1 MKQRSG
7 TSKDATDKLVRGIKR
22 KTRKQYSVE
31 EKIGIVLAALRG
43 EVSIAALCLRRQG
56 QAMGQAALHP
66 RVGHRPD
73 RRFQI
78 ELGPLRT
85 PHLATA
91 RRGQDQEFETAGR
104 DRSARRKPRHDGGQR
119 LLQPRHGVLARICPA
134 PSAR

>member
-43 EVSIAALCLRRQG
+43 GESIAALCLRRQG

-73 RRFQI
+73 RRF
-78 ELGPLRT
+78 
-85 PHLATA
+85 
-91 RRGQDQEFETAGR
+91 
-104 DRSARRKPRHDGGQR
+104 
-119 LLQPRHGVLARICPA
+119 
-134 PSAR
+134 